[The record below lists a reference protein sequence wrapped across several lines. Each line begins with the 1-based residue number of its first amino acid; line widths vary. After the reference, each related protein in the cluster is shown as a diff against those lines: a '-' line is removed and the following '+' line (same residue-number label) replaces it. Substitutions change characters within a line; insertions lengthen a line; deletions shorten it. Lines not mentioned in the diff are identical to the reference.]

1 LPRGLVPAVLLEAG
15 RPRWAGLTDA
25 DSTIHLN
32 VASLRA
38 NLAQGAPDAVFR
50 TWVHESLHARQP
62 VAIGG
67 EAAVQGYEEGMVEGL
82 TRRVLERYA
91 GLARIGGSFEYYV
104 AGYETLADVF
114 GVDAEQLWRRLWA
127 APRGDVRARLPAAV
141 QELRHTAGGGTLSV
155 EQLNRLE
162 GVAEAVFQT
171 TRGHDRPGRSRLREL
186 WRVARPDGRGA
197 LPGRLG
203 LRRGGSG
210 HALASL
216 VHRTAVGCRR
226 HARNGGYRSAD
237 GGGEPRGGRVGADC
251 TAPLIDL
258 RREARRRWRRG
269 WRGWITGRW

>member
-1 LPRGLVPAVLLEAG
+1 LSGDALRIWADAAERQHTLQAVLDALDGQGDLLRAVQRVDGAIERGLAAVGLPRGLVPAVLLEAG

-186 WRVARPDGRGA
+186 WRVA
-197 LPGRLG
+197 
-203 LRRGGSG
+203 LR
-210 HALASL
+210 
-216 VHRTAVGCRR
+216 
-226 HARNGGYRSAD
+226 
-237 GGGEPRGGRVGADC
+237 
-251 TAPLIDL
+251 
-258 RREARRRWRRG
+258 
-269 WRGWITGRW
+269 